1 MRQIFW
7 ILVFTNTFG
16 TLSAQVFPP
25 NLICVQNDTLVWELP
40 ANSCGTFNAY
50 LIYASSTSSGPYSLL
65 STVVNPSQTSF
76 FHLNAGSGIWYYYME
91 SDYNCPGQP
100 VLQSDTLDNLIPILS
115 PIDVVSVNSPN
126 VNINWSPSPSPE
138 VIGYIVLRN
147 IPGQGTVAL
156 DTVYI
161 GTSYTDATAAP
172 DLGSESYLLEALDAC
187 GNKSLISDPHQTIFL
202 EAEGNSACERSISL
216 SWNLYQNWPQGIEK
230 QEVWVSAAGELPQ
243 LIAVLTGT
251 TNTYKF
257 ENADDEVE
265 YCFFI
270 RAISRG
276 DGFVSTSNELC
287 LSVDVIQAV
296 RQLVITNAS
305 VLPDNTVEVSWI
317 WNDNAAIETYDLS
330 SSTNNVTFGSI
341 VNGMPTPPLQENNTV
356 TDGSGNPQS
365 NRIYYQLEVLDA
377 CDVTTLSNKAASIH
391 LSATS
396 LSGLNKLSWTPY
408 FNTLGNS
415 LSYEVYRVDS
425 GGDTFLAA
433 VSGSPL
439 EYEDEIDVNNPN
451 QLVACYYIVAKAEVT
466 QPDGQIIETDSR
478 SNIDCAVQEPKVYIP
493 TAFSPNEDGNND
505 EFSPFLQFGNP
516 ANYLLQ
522 VYDRWGGLVFEST
535 DISQSWNGKKGDRLM
550 PVGLYGYY
558 LRFDQL
564 DGKIFEIS
572 GEISLI
578 R

>member
-7 ILVFTNTFG
+7 ILVFANTFG

-40 ANSCGTFNAY
+40 ANGCGAFNAY
-50 LIYASSTSSGPYSLL
+50 LIYASQNQDGPYTLL
-65 STVVNPSQTSF
+65 SSVANPGQTTF
-76 FHLNAGSGIWYYYME
+76 FHLNAGNGVWYYYME
-91 SDYNCPGQP
+91 SDYNCPGEP

-115 PIDVVSVNSPN
+115 PIDVVSVNGAEVS
-126 VNINWSPSPSPE
+126 VSWSPSPSPE

-147 IPGQGTVAL
+147 VPGQGTVAL
-156 DTVYI
+156 DTVYA
-161 GTSYTDATAAP
+161 GTSYIDMTADP
-172 DLGSESYLLEALDAC
+172 DSGSESYLLEALDAC

-216 SWNLYQNWPQGIEK
+216 SWNLYQNWPQGIDK
-230 QEVWVSAAGELPQ
+230 QEVWVSAGGDLPQ

-257 ENADDEVE
+257 ENADDAVE

-276 DGFVSTSNELC
+276 DEFVSMSNELC
-287 LSVDVIQAV
+287 LSVDVVQAV
-296 RQLVITNAS
+296 RQLAIINAS
-305 VLPDNTVEVSWI
+305 VLPDNTVEVSWV

-330 SSTNNVTFGSI
+330 SSSNNVNFGSI
-341 VNGMPTPPLQENNTV
+341 INGMPTTPLQENNMLIDIT
-356 TDGSGNPQS
+356 GSPES
-365 NRIYYQLEVLDA
+365 NRIYYQIEVVDA
-377 CDVTTLSNKAASIH
+377 CDVATLSNKAASIH
-391 LSATS
+391 LSAAS
-396 LSGLNKLSWTPY
+396 LSGLNKLTWTPY
-408 FNTLGNS
+408 FNTIGSS
-415 LSYEVYRVDS
+415 LSYDIYRKDV
-425 GGDTFLAA
+425 GGDTFLAS

-451 QLVACYYIVAKAEVT
+451 QLIACYYIVAKAEVAL
-466 QPDGQIIETDSR
+466 DGEVIEVSST
-478 SNIDCAVQEPKVYIP
+478 SNVDCAVQEPKVYIP

-505 EFSPFLQFGNP
+505 EFRPFLQFGNP

-522 VYDRWGGLVFEST
+522 VFDRWGGMVFEST
-535 DISQSWNGKKGDRLM
+535 DINQSWNGKKGDRIM

-558 LRFDQL
+558 LRFEQL
-564 DGKIFEIS
+564 DGKLFETS